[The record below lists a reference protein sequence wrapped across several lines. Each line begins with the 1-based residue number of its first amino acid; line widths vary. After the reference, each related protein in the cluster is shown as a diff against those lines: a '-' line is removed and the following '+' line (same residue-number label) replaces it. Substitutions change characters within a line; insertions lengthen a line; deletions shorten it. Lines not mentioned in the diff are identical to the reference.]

1 MSGKVV
7 QLHQLMEH
15 EALSIETDFTHLKD
29 NELKAYLATGES
41 LSSLKTALTRGEKLL
56 LLEKPRAPMF
66 IMDFPK
72 AELSTEDRVKII
84 LHSLKPMQVRQVHPT
99 INPAYPKDVIKA
111 IDNRLGTA
119 GGMIS
124 IGGNPYKSPSSDNLH
139 PPAPMKPR
147 SEEPVI
153 KEPKPKPPKSNIAP
167 TFGMAP
173 NRLVFK
179 LVYDDKE
186 QTKAANVPYTVI
198 MEDGKNTQI
207 TGTLDKHGKAEVQ
220 PNTNHAAYILF
231 GDEALA
237 AEAQNKLDKAYAKL
251 DNAISNKATQ
261 SAQQALATLNQQQQ
275 QKSVAI
281 TQVFSDA
288 VNQKLDQLNQQSQA
302 FNNQSFLSQSWDMA
316 KAAQSGAASGVTEY
330 LPDLGDFGELLDA
343 ADINVTMLIEAIVT
357 GDVDALEAKF
367 QAWKERGKQ
376 GLWEATE
383 TMEMLILLLSDSQG
397 RELIASLPARM
408 LAALPRDKVVE
419 MSAYHATQLG
429 MDTAVVSGGTAL
441 GTLAGGVGGPI
452 ACASLLLAANGR
464 KAGKVLEETVEV
476 LGEMKDAL
484 KVVRNNNP
492 KKQLYKK
499 DPSIPNHQADLN
511 TRTFVTPLK
520 EDKQNNKHKEDED
533 KTHKCDWKDCKGK
546 HKKPIYYS
554 NKLKL
559 KRSNNYEKK
568 WVQVGLEPWVIHGA
582 GIDSKASPEEYKKAD
597 GRKSMVAKAIQLNY
611 PAYHTQ
617 KHHLISIHLFKQFD
631 KLKKNAELAG
641 YDVNHPKNGICL
653 PSFKFDIIQHD
664 LQLHKGPHPQDLYN
678 DKIEPFLEKLEVR
691 LSKICSDKADGKHH
705 QKETIKQLDTLSNYL
720 YKKIK
725 NWDYLLRTE
734 ALEDRDFAKQRLER
748 INQELTGV

>member
-7 QLHQLMEH
+7 ALHQLMEH
-15 EALSIETDFTHLKD
+15 EALSIETDFSYLKD

-56 LLEKPRAPMF
+56 LLDKPRAPMF
-66 IMDFPK
+66 IMDVPK

-84 LHSLKPMQVRQVHPT
+84 LYSLTPLQVRQEHPA
-99 INPAYPKDVIKA
+99 INPAYPKDIIKA

-119 GGMIS
+119 GGVMV
-124 IGGNPYKSPSSDNLH
+124 GGNPYKSPSSGSLH
-139 PPAPMKPR
+139 PPAEMPKRVP
-147 SEEPVI
+147 EKVI
-153 KEPKPKPPKSNIAP
+153 NDPPPKPLKSNIAP
-167 TFGMAP
+167 TFAMAP
-173 NRLVFK
+173 NRLVFR

-198 MEDGKNTQI
+198 MQDGKNTQI
-207 TGTLDKHGKAEVQ
+207 TGTLDKHGKAEVR

-237 AEAQNKLDKAYAKL
+237 AEAQNKLDKAYTKL
-251 DNAISNKATQ
+251 DNAINNKATQ
-261 SAQQALATLNQQQQ
+261 SAEQALTTLNQQQQ
-275 QKSVAI
+275 QQSVAI
-281 TQVFSDA
+281 TQAFSDA
-288 VNQKLDQLNQQSQA
+288 VNQKLDELNQQSQA
-302 FNNQSFLSQSWDMA
+302 FNNQSFLSQSWNMA

-330 LPDLGDFGELLDA
+330 LPDLGDFGELLHA
-343 ADINVTMLIEAIVT
+343 ADINVTMLIEAIAT

-376 GLWEATE
+376 GMWEATE

-408 LAALPRDKVVE
+408 LAALPADKVVE

-484 KVVRNNNP
+484 KVIRNNNP

-499 DPSIPNHQADLN
+499 DPTIPREQEDLN

-520 EDKQNNKHKEDED
+520 EKNTTKHNQNNNNVHPLLTRMKPFKAPCFEPSKNIKKKFKDDPKKLEQHYARQLQHQQNGLNDLSIGEYIDNRDRYKEMKRNGTGKAQED
-533 KTHKCDWKDCKGK
+533 FRVKFK
-546 HKKPIYYS
+546 
-554 NKLKL
+554 NKLTKSLKNSYENNEKL
-559 KRSNNYEKK
+559 DLSPKEIKAKANERAEKIMKDLAALHDPDMIAGGNDKVERMGNKRVNSSLGSQWRHKPKEGQYDRTDKSRVELMDEQVREAEKK
-568 WVQVGLEPWVIHGA
+568 
-582 GIDSKASPEEYKKAD
+582 Y
-597 GRKSMVAKAIQLNY
+597 GRDAKLNIQLSRC
-611 PAYHTQ
+611 Q
-617 KHHLISIHLFKQFD
+617 
-631 KLKKNAELAG
+631 
-641 YDVNHPKNGICL
+641 
-653 PSFKFDIIQHD
+653 
-664 LQLHKGPHPQDLYN
+664 
-678 DKIEPFLEKLEVR
+678 VR
-691 LSKICSDKADGKHH
+691 K
-705 QKETIKQLDTLSNYL
+705 
-720 YKKIK
+720 
-725 NWDYLLRTE
+725 
-734 ALEDRDFAKQRLER
+734 
-748 INQELTGV
+748 

>member
-15 EALSIETDFTHLKD
+15 EALSIETDFSSLKD

-41 LSSLKTALTRGEKLL
+41 LSSLKTALTRGDKLL
-56 LLEKPRAPMF
+56 LLNKPKAPMF

-84 LHSLKPMQVRQVHPT
+84 LHSLKPMQVRQAHPA
-99 INPAYPKDVIKA
+99 INTAYPKDVIKA
-111 IDNRLGTA
+111 IDARLGTA
-119 GGMIS
+119 GGMIN
-124 IGGNPYKSPSSDNLH
+124 IGGNPYQSPSSGNLH
-139 PPAPMKPR
+139 PPAEMPKR
-147 SEEPVI
+147 T
-153 KEPKPKPPKSNIAP
+153 KEPLVADPKSEPPKKKVAD
-167 TFGMAP
+167 TFAMAP
-173 NRLVFK
+173 NRLIFK

-220 PNTNHAAYILF
+220 PNTNHAAFILF

-237 AEAQNKLDKAYAKL
+237 AEAQNTLDNAYTKL
-251 DNAISNKATQ
+251 DNAINNKAKQ
-261 SAQQALATLNQQQQ
+261 SAQHAFDKLNQQQSQQ
-275 QKSVAI
+275 QKVPV
-281 TQVFSDA
+281 TQAFADA
-288 VNQKLDQLNQQSQA
+288 VNHKLDELNQQSQA

-330 LPDLGDFGELLDA
+330 LPDLGDFGDLLDA
-343 ADINVTMLIEAIVT
+343 ADINVTMLIEAIAT
-357 GDVDALEAKF
+357 GDVDALEDKF

-376 GLWEATE
+376 GMWEACD

-408 LAALPRDKVVE
+408 LAALPPDKVVE
-419 MSAYHATQLG
+419 MSAYHVTQLG
-429 MDTAVVSGGTAL
+429 MDTAVVSGGTAV

-484 KVVRNNNP
+484 KVVRNNNT

-499 DPSIPNHQADLN
+499 DPSIPNHEADLN

-520 EDKQNNKHKEDED
+520 ENKQNNKHKEDED

-546 HKKPIYYS
+546 HKKPIHYP
-554 NKLKL
+554 NNGVI
-559 KRSNNYEKK
+559 KRDNVFAKK
-568 WVQVGLEPWVIHGA
+568 WVKAGLEPWVIYGA
-582 GIDSKASPEEYKKAD
+582 GKDTKATKEEYQSITKKMSD
-597 GRKSMVAKAIQLNY
+597 VNKAVNMQHPEY
-611 PAYHTQ
+611 PTQ
-617 KHHLISIHLFKQFD
+617 KHHLISIKLFNNVL
-631 KLKKNAELAG
+631 KLKHNAKLAG
-641 YDVNHPKNGICL
+641 YDVNHHKNGICL
-653 PSFKFDIIQHD
+653 PAFKFDIAQHD
-664 LQLHKGPHPQDLYN
+664 LQCHRGNHSNDHYY
-678 DKIEPFLEKLEVR
+678 DKIAPYLKDIEKEIKKSCKNKNDYKQQSQEVISE
-691 LSKICSDKADGKHH
+691 LN
-705 QKETIKQLDTLSNYL
+705 ELSNDI
-720 YKKIK
+720 KKNIISWK
-725 NWDYLLRTE
+725 YLLRKK
-734 ALEDRDFAKQRLER
+734 ALEERELAIER
-748 INQELTGV
+748 IENIYKN